1 MKFYLPPFLQAKRY
15 LVFKDASYHASLTP
29 ASQGTL
35 VCQGGKMSQEEAAE
49 FEQLSNFQVCR
60 RGRAGL
66 NIITAGDTE
75 DEEMGR
81 ISEGY
86 KY

>member
-1 MKFYLPPFLQAKRY
+1 
-15 LVFKDASYHASLTP
+15 
-29 ASQGTL
+29 
-35 VCQGGKMSQEEAAE
+35 MSQAEAAE
-49 FEQLSNFQVCR
+49 FEELSNFQVCR
-60 RGRAGL
+60 REGEGRGRVGL